1 MSEGERK
8 AGVERVRE
16 ESMSSMGSI
25 AFKYAGLASEEGFTS
40 KKILGKSS
48 ELVVGGEMAG
58 GWKSWVEG
66 SMICICFAVWG
77 LKFHSRRNGK
87 EHGNFHKI
95 LYKAWSSG
103 ASCSK
108 LMLLLVNNFKCIICN
123 SATIFFA
130 MQKFHNTSF
139 QPKILPQLVLWVLL
153 DLTNT
158 TLTTLFSSWCFE
170 QLGQGG
176 F

>member
-58 GWKSWVEG
+58 G
-66 SMICICFAVWG
+66 
-77 LKFHSRRNGK
+77 
-87 EHGNFHKI
+87 
-95 LYKAWSSG
+95 
-103 ASCSK
+103 
-108 LMLLLVNNFKCIICN
+108 
-123 SATIFFA
+123 
-130 MQKFHNTSF
+130 
-139 QPKILPQLVLWVLL
+139 
-153 DLTNT
+153 
-158 TLTTLFSSWCFE
+158 
-170 QLGQGG
+170 
-176 F
+176 